1 MIKMSCNNKDIPVN
15 KVTFSDG
22 AFTFKVD
29 LPRDAKYI
37 WVVVDPSTPVS
48 IIREELSLITDC
60 IYQYGKDYFD
70 IDVPMY
76 LSLDYMPHSRCDRK
90 FEQGNPIALED
101 FCDYVEHHLCGYDK
115 IYTCDLHNDYY
126 PKLIFKDKL
135 IEKSQLECFK
145 HSLHFDTKKDWDCV
159 LSVDK
164 GSRKKAAKIAE
175 YLNVPVYNCEKERDI
190 STGRIIKS
198 ELPDVDFSGK
208 NVLIPDDLSDGAGS
222 FVGLASQLKEA
233 GAKRVDL
240 YVTHAIFAKGLDVC
254 KGSID
259 NIYCYHVVGNYI
271 NKEDIMKFNLREEK
285 NGRRNLE
292 RYVRDF

>member
-1 MIKMSCNNKDIPVN
+1 MIRVSCNNKDIPVN

-29 LPRDAKYI
+29 ELPEKPDYI

-48 IIREELSLITDC
+48 IVREEIDMVCSC
-60 IYQYGKDYFD
+60 IENFYGEKIADLK
-70 IDVPMY
+70 VY
-76 LSLDYMPHSRCDRK
+76 LSLEYLPYGRADRVFEKGNPSPLYDFIVWLDRK
-90 FEQGNPIALED
+90 RVTKIIVADVHNPA
-101 FCDYVEHHLCGYDK
+101 
-115 IYTCDLHNDYY
+115 
-126 PKLIFKDKL
+126 IFSEYRVDNL

-145 HSLHFDTKKDWDCV
+145 HSLHFDTKKDWDMV

-164 GSRKKAAKIAE
+164 GSRDKAAKIAE

-190 STGRIIKS
+190 STGRIVKS
-198 ELPDVDFSGK
+198 ILPEVDFAGK
-208 NVLIPDDLSDGAGS
+208 KVLIPDDLSDAGGS
-222 FVGLASQLKEA
+222 FIGLASQLKEV
-233 GAKRVDL
+233 GVERVDL

-259 NIYCYHVVGNYI
+259 NIYCYHIVGDYI

-285 NGRRNLE
+285 
-292 RYVRDF
+292 